1 MTPHKTLA
9 FLLSLLSIF
18 ALWQALVWGLQL
30 PPYLLPTPLAV
41 GKSLV
46 HNAPLLAL
54 HTSTTLQ
61 EIFYGFGLG
70 TGCGFGFAVILF
82 SFPKIRPFFLPLLL
96 ISQAL
101 PVFALAPLLVLWA
114 GYGMASKVIMASLIV
129 FFPVTSALYDGLKNT
144 PKAWVD
150 LAHSVSGAKK
160 WLILWRIHLP
170 AALPSLGSGLKLAAT
185 FAPIG
190 AVIGEW
196 VGSGRGL
203 GYLMLHANARMQID
217 LMFAALSIL
226 ATITLSLYALASMF
240 TRHFSHRQQEII

>member
-1 MTPHKTLA
+1 MTLRPTIVT
-9 FLLSLLSIF
+9 LLSITTILL
-18 ALWQALVWGLQL
+18 LWQGLVWGLQL

-46 HNAPLLAL
+46 LHAPLLAL

-61 EIFYGFGLG
+61 EIFYGFALG
-70 TGCGFGFAVILF
+70 TGCGIGFAVILF
-82 SFPKIRPFFLPLLL
+82 SLPKIRPFFLPLLL

-129 FFPVTSALYDGLKNT
+129 FFPVTNALYDGLKAT
-144 PKAWVD
+144 PTAWVD
-150 LAHSVSGAKK
+150 LARSITGTQR

-170 AALPSLGSGLKLAAT
+170 AALPALGSGLKLAAT

-196 VGSGRGL
+196 VGSGKGL

-226 ATITLSLYALASMF
+226 AVITISLYGLAHAF
-240 TRHFSHRQQEII
+240 THHFSQRQQEII